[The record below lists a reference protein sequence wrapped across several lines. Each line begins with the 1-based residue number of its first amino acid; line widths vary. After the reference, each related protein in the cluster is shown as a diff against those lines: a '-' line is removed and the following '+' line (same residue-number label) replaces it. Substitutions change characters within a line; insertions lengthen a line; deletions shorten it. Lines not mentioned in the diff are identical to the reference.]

1 MDVDDA
7 TLELTIGIW
16 RQENDGIPSSG
27 WARSWWTT
35 SKRSRPSWEA
45 SAGTPW
51 PTEEP
56 DSPMVSLPGEDSTDQ
71 LRELVR
77 TGRFREALETFRRV
91 AERTTADA
99 RLLAATAAT
108 RLGELDLAETLADE
122 AVRRFAQRG
131 TSTVACAR

>member
-1 MDVDDA
+1 
-7 TLELTIGIW
+7 
-16 RQENDGIPSSG
+16 
-27 WARSWWTT
+27 
-35 SKRSRPSWEA
+35 
-45 SAGTPW
+45 
-51 PTEEP
+51 
-56 DSPMVSLPGEDSTDQ
+56 MVSLPGEDSTDQ

-122 AVRRFAQRG
+122 AVRRFAERG
-131 TSTVACAR
+131 TSTVACARSISSASSDSSGDS